1 MEKYPKIY
9 TIFERNKDNLKL
21 VTPILNKQL
30 EIKGLSL
37 IKDIVVEEKIDGTNA
52 CLLLG
57 YNEDVGF
64 YWRYFSR
71 NNEIEELD
79 IMYIRSTLDKV
90 VNYKLL
96 EKWYLKNFVQ
106 IPKKD
111 DNPEV
116 RIFGEVYGSKIQKS
130 NYLPK
135 GERDFIVFDIK
146 IGRCWL
152 SVKSRNEIC
161 RNLNLK
167 IVPKICVLNE
177 LPSFEECYDLLAR
190 KYPKSIVAKE
200 NNLDMYLEGFI
211 FRPKVNLYVERNRRV
226 LGKIKRKDFNLRE
239 EI

>member
-9 TIFERNKDNLKL
+9 TIFKRDENNLKL
-21 VTPILNKQL
+21 VTPIINNQL
-30 EIKGLSL
+30 EIIGLTL
-37 IKDIVVEEKIDGTNA
+37 VRDIIVEEKIDGTNA

-57 YNEDVGF
+57 YDKDMGF
-64 YWRYFSR
+64 YKRYFSR
-71 NNEIEELD
+71 NNEIKETD
-79 IMYIRSTLDKV
+79 IMYIRDTLDKV
-90 VNYKLL
+90 VDYKLL
-96 EKWYLKNFVQ
+96 EKWYLENFVQ

-146 IGRCWL
+146 INQTWL
-152 SVKSRNEIC
+152 SVKDRNEIC

-167 IVPKICVLNE
+167 IVPKICILDKI
-177 LPSFEECYDLLAR
+177 PTFEECYDLLAR
-190 KYPKSIVAKE
+190 KYPKSIIAEK

-211 FRPKVNLYVERNRRV
+211 FRPKINLYVAPGRRI
-226 LGKIKRKDFNLRE
+226 LGKIKRKDFDLT
-239 EI
+239 